1 MSKELLLCVGPARTG
16 TTWLWENLKKTHNSY
31 DLKETYIWC
40 EKPFPDFPLR
50 YKGKP
55 FEKTLNEYYTT
66 IEQSEK
72 PWMDFSLG
80 WYQPQRSV
88 LPINELNKRFDL
100 TVYLWIRD
108 PYETW
113 ISMINHT
120 SWWTHVRT
128 TMGEVFDREA
138 KLFNTPQGVDI
149 LKRKIQQHAT
159 RKIETADK
167 LMYAQNKYS
176 DIIPSWQDTGVNLVL
191 LDFNK
196 IGDSAYF
203 NRKLGIER
211 EWDHTTRYAMGGLD
225 YAEQKKNVIVTDET
239 VDPGVRDMIKE
250 MYKNDYEY
258 LNDIKDKYK

>member
-1 MSKELLLCVGPARTG
+1 MSQELMLCVGPARTG
-16 TTWLWENLKKTHNSY
+16 TTWLWENLKSKYNTY
-31 DLKETYIWC
+31 QLKESYVWC
-40 EKPFPDFPLR
+40 DKPFPDFPVISQ
-50 YKGKP
+50 GKH
-55 FEKTLNEYYTT
+55 FSKTMQEYYDTV
-66 IEQSEK
+66 EQSEK

-80 WYQPQRSV
+80 WYQASRDTT
-88 LPINELNKRFDL
+88 IIKELDKRFDL

-113 ISMINHT
+113 ISLINHS
-120 SWWTHVRT
+120 SWWAHART

-138 KLFNTPQGVDI
+138 ELFNTPQGADI

-203 NRKLGIER
+203 NRKLGIEHD
-211 EWDHTTRYAMGGLD
+211 WDFVTRYS
-225 YAEQKKNVIVTDET
+225 EERNIIVTDET